1 MRVSSSPDYVI
12 PLPPRHSFPMNKFSI
27 LRDLVVQHAI
37 VRPND
42 IIEPEQAPWSDLALV
57 HTNEYLRALET
68 GTMTEQ
74 AVRRMGF
81 PWSPAL
87 VRRSRLAVQGT
98 INACRFAIEDG
109 IGGNL
114 AGGTHHAMPDHAQ
127 GFCVLNDVA
136 IAVRV
141 LMKTTEIARPLI
153 IDLDV
158 HQGNGTAVCLAGTSG
173 AFTFSM
179 HNAKNFPRLKEQ
191 SNRDV
196 ALEDNLGDDQYLSI
210 LEAELTHLYD
220 RAWKHSRGHPDL
232 VIYLAGVDVLA
243 GDKFGRLALTP
254 QGLAQRDR
262 MIIQSARSRGL
273 PIALLLS
280 GGYSPTHEETARNH
294 LILYAE
300 AAGIEK
306 HTPPGLLSDPL
317 RS

>member
-12 PLPPRHSFPMNKFSI
+12 PLPPRHSFPMTKFSI
-27 LRDLVVQHAI
+27 LRDLLIQHAI
-37 VRPND
+37 VHPND
-42 IIEPEQAPWSDLALV
+42 IIEPEQAPWNDLGLV
-57 HTNEYLRALET
+57 HTSEYLRALET
-68 GTMTEQ
+68 GTMAEQ

-81 PWSPAL
+81 PWSHAL

-98 INACRFAIEDG
+98 INACRFALEDG

-136 IAVRV
+136 IAVKLLIRSG
-141 LMKTTEIARPLI
+141 EISRALI

-158 HQGNGTAVCLAGTSG
+158 HQGNGTAACLADTPS

-191 SNRDV
+191 STRDV
-196 ALEDNLGDDQYLSI
+196 PLEDNLNDDRYLSI
-210 LEAELTHLYD
+210 LESELTHLYD
-220 RAWKHSRGHPDL
+220 RAWKHCRGNPDL

-262 MIIQSARSRGL
+262 MTIRSAHSRGL
-273 PIALLLS
+273 PTALLLS
-280 GGYSPTHEETARNH
+280 GGYSPTPGDTARNH
-294 LILYAE
+294 MTLYAE
-300 AAGIEK
+300 AAALESPSQ
-306 HTPPGLLSDPL
+306 TRPQET
-317 RS
+317 RA